1 MSDFY
6 FYIFK
11 LFSKDHESLSCL
23 REGWYHL
30 SLNYIHSD
38 GLYFEFS
45 HDKAVPESPLLGK
58 QKRISFQK
66 DRNLV

>member
-1 MSDFY
+1 MIFISIFSNYSPKIMS
-6 FYIFK
+6 
-11 LFSKDHESLSCL
+11 LFHIYEK
-23 REGWYHL
+23 GGTIL
-30 SLNYIHSD
+30 SLNYIQSD